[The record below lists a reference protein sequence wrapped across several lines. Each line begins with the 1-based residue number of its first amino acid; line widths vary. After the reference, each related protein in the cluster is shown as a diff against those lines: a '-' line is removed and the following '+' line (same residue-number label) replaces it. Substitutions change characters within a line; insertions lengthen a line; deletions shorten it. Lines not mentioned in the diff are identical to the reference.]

1 MTASRD
7 PDRLIH
13 AFLDEG
19 LDELP
24 DPVYD
29 AVRDRIELTP
39 QRAVVGPWRGS
50 DVNRYLKIGLAAA
63 AALVIA
69 VVAYQLSG
77 GFVGGPGPSPSGSS
91 AEPTPSEPAP
101 SASIDTGF
109 ILWAGDAPGEVA
121 ITVTIPAPGWSGD
134 QTYGVLEKGVNGGD
148 PPDGAGMI
156 VFEGPLYVYGDP
168 CQWSGTAPETP
179 ATTVDELVAAL
190 SAQALREATEPVDIT
205 VGGYAGKSVSLHV
218 PIDIAWSA
226 GEFTEC
232 DEGNFASWTTPGQ
245 VAPERTHQG
254 PGQIDELWILDVDGV
269 MVVIDTAYYAVTP
282 QTTVQELRAIAQSAT
297 FDRP

>member
-1 MTASRD
+1 MTAPRD

-13 AFLDEG
+13 TFFEEG

-29 AVRDRIELTP
+29 AVRDRIEQTP
-39 QRAVVGPWRGS
+39 QRADFGLWRTS

-63 AALVIA
+63 AVLVIA
-69 VVAYQLSG
+69 FVAIQLLG
-77 GFVGGPGPSPSGSS
+77 GSNIGGPGPSPSGSS
-91 AEPTPSEPAP
+91 AEPTASEPAP

-168 CQWSGTAPETP
+168 CHWESTRPATA
-179 ATTVDELVAAL
+179 ATTVDEAMAAL
-190 SAQALREATEPVDIT
+190 SAQALRDATGSVDIT
-205 VGGYAGKSVSLHV
+205 VDGYTGKSITLHV
-218 PIDIAWSA
+218 PDDAAFSA
-226 GEFTEC
+226 GEFIEC
-232 DEGNFASWTTPGQ
+232 DQGNFGSFGTDAEPGP
-245 VAPERTHQG
+245 ARSAQG
-254 PGQIDELWILDVDGV
+254 PGQIDELWILDVDGLLV
-269 MVVIDTAYYAVTP
+269 TIDTAYYVVTAA
-282 QTTVQELRAIAQSAT
+282 TTVDELRAIVESAT
-297 FDRP
+297 FE